1 MKIAVF
7 TRTGFHHTY
16 FINRLQKHFDI
27 ACVVRESYPE
37 SYKQRYIFISGLKN
51 IFKKNGIVRIK
62 DDIFIKKF
70 CEMYSAGFRYHP
82 ALKEYLKSDYDVV
95 IRKEGTKYI
104 NIKCGEINSD
114 DFRLFLKETEPDIVA
129 VLGSSIIKTHI
140 ISVPRITMV
149 NIHSGL
155 SPYYRGTWSYG
166 WPLVNGEPE
175 YIGVTVHH
183 INPGID
189 TGDIICQ
196 TKPVLEK
203 NDDLNAIFL
212 KIICEGT
219 GLVIKTI
226 EEYIETGSVVSY
238 KQPSNVGKQY
248 FTRDFNADAAR
259 LCLANLKEGIIEKY
273 NLNKSARDS
282 AVKLYGYVPP
292 LIYR

>member
-37 SYKQRYIFISGLKN
+37 SYKQRDIFISGLKN
-51 IFKKNGIVRIK
+51 IFKKDGIVRIK

-95 IRKEGTKYI
+95 IQRAGTKYI
-104 NIKCGEINSD
+104 DIKCGEINSD
-114 DFRLFLKETEPDIVA
+114 EFAKRLKETEPDIIA
-129 VLGSSIIKTHI
+129 VLGSSIIKPHI
-140 ISVPRITMV
+140 ISIPRIAMI
-149 NIHSGL
+149 NLHSGL

-175 YIGVTVHH
+175 YLGVTVHH
-183 INPGID
+183 VNPGVD
-189 TGDIICQ
+189 SGDIICQ
-196 TKPVLEK
+196 TKPVFEK

-219 GLVIKTI
+219 ELIIKTI
-226 EEYIETGSVVSY
+226 ETVITTGSTASY
-238 KQPSNVGKQY
+238 KQTSDIGRQY
-248 FTRDFNADAAR
+248 FSKDFNSSVAR
-259 LCLANLKEGIIEKY
+259 ICLTNLENGVIEKY
-273 NLNKSARDS
+273 NLNRSALDS
-282 AVKLYGYVPP
+282 AVKLYGYIPP
-292 LIYR
+292 SIYR